1 MNSYKLLQE
10 RADSLV
16 KAGKYRDYNS
26 DLLLTKFEVR
36 TVSFRQSFF
45 RSDLCFVGL
54 SISCSAAFEQLLD
67 FGATFEQLLEK
78 IGATLILSNFSRKLE
93 QLFEKIGATF

>member
-54 SISCSAAFEQLLD
+54 SISCSAT
-67 FGATFEQLLEK
+67 FGFW
-78 IGATLILSNFSRKLE
+78 GNF
-93 QLFEKIGATF
+93 